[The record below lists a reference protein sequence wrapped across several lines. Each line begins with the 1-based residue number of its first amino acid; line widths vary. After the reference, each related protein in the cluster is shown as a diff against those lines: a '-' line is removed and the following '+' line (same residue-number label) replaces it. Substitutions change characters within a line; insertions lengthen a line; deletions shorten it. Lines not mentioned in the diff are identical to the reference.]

1 MSEYNAVSGQRRFRP
16 RLLPAI
22 ATIVLLPVLVWLG
35 VWQLERADEKRD
47 RIIRFEAGATIEHL
61 DSTMAV
67 RDLAEFTQFQQ
78 VQLDGRYD
86 NKRQFLLDNMTDGG
100 SAGYHI
106 LTLFRTATSQDLI
119 LVDRG
124 WIAKDFRSA
133 LPPDITVAEDQRTII
148 ARVSRLPRPGIELA
162 ANPDHLTS
170 WPRVV
175 QFPTAGSLSA
185 IVGEEL
191 IGPLLL
197 LNDKQPD
204 GYLRDWRPAASGVD
218 RHMGYAL
225 QWFAMAA
232 TLLVIYVV
240 VNFKKKPHDN
250 DG

>member
-16 RLLPAI
+16 HLLPTI

-47 RIIRFEAGATIEHL
+47 RIIRFEAGAKIEHL

-67 RDLAEFTQFQQ
+67 RDLAEMTQFQQ

-148 ARVSRLPRPGIELA
+148 ARVSPSNVQPKPNGSLA
-162 ANPDHLTS
+162 AGKINC
-170 WPRVV
+170 
-175 QFPTAGSLSA
+175 
-185 IVGEEL
+185 
-191 IGPLLL
+191 
-197 LNDKQPD
+197 
-204 GYLRDWRPAASGVD
+204 PARARKNLHARG
-218 RHMGYAL
+218 
-225 QWFAMAA
+225 
-232 TLLVIYVV
+232 
-240 VNFKKKPHDN
+240 N
-250 DG
+250 